1 MFTFCVCA
9 RKAND
14 RIEVKEVSRSLTHVL
29 ISQRGSWVMEL
40 RLMLMLSDE

>member
-9 RKAND
+9 CKAND
-14 RIEVKEVSRSLTHVL
+14 RVEVKELSRSLTQVL

-40 RLMLMLSDE
+40 RLMLMLSDK